1 MQVADSTGLRQRGDG
16 HESAI
21 EHVDVD
27 RDVQLLRGP
36 NQSVH
41 DGGWSFLE
49 QRAGRGEGNA
59 EPLHILV
66 LVAVDGPQAEGGD
79 VADGR
84 QLVQPPE
91 LAAVLE
97 FRAIDRVGEIRMS
110 VEVNDVDHPVGFGHP
125 SPDREADRVIP
136 TDRDDHRPALSD
148 FPDGGRRARLAE
160 LDVATGDQHVAAI
173 GQPDALEVV
182 TLGFDIEPAGA
193 GAIRPRFPEARP
205 RLPDE
210 TRSSKRTRPNE
221 RDDHALIGWNADK
234 ADAGV
239 QLVEVVKGRSP
250 EEGPGGGPGQRPA
263 GPLGITWNC
272 LSLPMSEPYTDPAA
286 WPTAA
291 RPSVAASS

>member
-1 MQVADSTGLRQRGDG
+1 MRRAGLDDVEAGDLTVGRNRGQQLAQLPVADSARLRHRGGG

-49 QRAGRGEGNA
+49 QCASRGEGNA
-59 EPLHILV
+59 EPLHVLI

-136 TDRDDHRPALSD
+136 THRDDHRPALSD
-148 FPDGGRRARLAE
+148 FADGGSRARLAE
-160 LDVATGDQHVAAI
+160 LDVATGDQHVAAV
-173 GQPDALEVV
+173 GQPDAFEVM
-182 TLGFDIEPAGA
+182 TLGFDIEPAGT
-193 GAIRPRFPEARP
+193 GAIRTRLPESSP

-210 TRSSKRTRPNE
+210 TRSGKRTRGNE
-221 RDDHALIGWNADK
+221 PDDHALIGWNTNE
-234 ADAGV
+234 ADAGI
-239 QLVEVVKGRSP
+239 QLVEVVNGRSP
-250 EEGPGGGPGQRPA
+250 EEGPGR
-263 GPLGITWNC
+263 
-272 LSLPMSEPYTDPAA
+272 
-286 WPTAA
+286 
-291 RPSVAASS
+291 